1 MEGLTLLAA
10 FGSTVVSY
18 DIWESYAGRP
28 RKWYQ
33 RLGRACSMF
42 TLGAAVLMVGFNF
55 YRVPTN
61 VRRTI
66 AIFGSICATG
76 VFAEMIDN
84 SRY

>member
-1 MEGLTLLAA
+1 MEGLILLTA
-10 FGSTVVSY
+10 FGSTVFSY
-18 DIWESYAGRP
+18 DMWESYAGRP

-42 TLGAAVLMVGFNF
+42 TIGATVLIVGFNF
-55 YRVPTN
+55 NSLPIN

-66 AIFGSICATG
+66 VIFGSICATG
-76 VFAEMIDN
+76 AFAELVDN